1 MCSTEIADR
10 HGHVADLEGHR
21 LLCTCRACFLLFTGS
36 GAGAGRFLAVP
47 EDVRKVADVAI
58 SEGQWAA
65 LQIPVDLA
73 FFLRQTGAENV
84 GAYYPGPGGATESL
98 LDLASWAEVLDANPV
113 LAQAEP
119 DIRAILLRRST
130 GGYACYLVPVDRC
143 YELVGIVRQS
153 WVGFHGGADVWSRVE
168 AFFADSTGRPAPWT
182 GPANRCRMADVGS
195 LDFEYL
201 GADVDRA
208 AASPTVLLR
217 LRVTESS
224 GQPVH
229 AVALRTQVR
238 VEPHRRRYDDDE
250 AAALVDLF
258 GSRSR
263 WGQTLKPLQLAFVS
277 HLVPSFTGSIE
288 TSLALPCSYDF
299 DVAAN
304 KYLYSLVEGVAPLL
318 LLFSGTWFSGT
329 SGSLTVLPIPW
340 DKEVTRRPA
349 GRAWRAAMDQHFP
362 GTAWLRLGRDAFDA
376 LYRYRAENAM
386 VSWDEAVTRLLKE
399 ADG

>member
-1 MCSTEIADR
+1 MAEI
-10 HGHVADLEGHR
+10 
-21 LLCTCRACFLLFTGS
+21 
-36 GAGAGRFLAVP
+36 
-47 EDVRKVADVAI
+47 
-58 SEGQWAA
+58 
-65 LQIPVDLA
+65 
-73 FFLRQTGAENV
+73 
-84 GAYYPGPGGATESL
+84 
-98 LDLASWAEVLDANPV
+98 
-113 LAQAEP
+113 
-119 DIRAILLRRST
+119 
-130 GGYACYLVPVDRC
+130 
-143 YELVGIVRQS
+143 
-153 WVGFHGGADVWSRVE
+153 
-168 AFFADSTGRPAPWT
+168 
-182 GPANRCRMADVGS
+182 GS

-238 VEPHRRRYDDDE
+238 VEPHRRRYDDEE

-340 DKEVTRRPA
+340 DKEVTA
-349 GRAWRAAMDQHFP
+349 GLPVETSLALPCSYDFDVAANKYLYSLVEGVAPLLLLFSGTWFSGTSGNLTVLPIPWDKEVSAGLPVDVWRAAMDQHFP
-362 GTAWLRLGRDAFDA
+362 GTAWLRLGRDTFDA